1 MKLKDSQA
9 LTSFEY
15 SWLLKRIFPYI
26 KPFMGRVILGFLV
39 AIPVGLLDGVVSFSL
54 KPYMDYV
61 IGKQNLVLLGHEIPY
76 MVLAYAMPFAV
87 IGFAIIVG
95 GFWSLSQTLK

>member
-26 KPFMGRVILGFLV
+26 KPFMGRVILGFII
-39 AIPVGLLDGVVSFSL
+39 AIPVGLLDGVVSFALFFSEGAL
-54 KPYMDYV
+54 S
-61 IGKQNLVLLGHEIPY
+61 IS
-76 MVLAYAMPFAV
+76 AV
-87 IGFAIIVG
+87 VG
-95 GFWSLSQTLK
+95 E